1 VNEQFLIPYIGS
13 PDKKIQLIAAH
24 DIGAFAA
31 LAFDHPESFLGKELE
46 IAGDEPTW
54 TQIAAVVS
62 RVFGRPAAYQSKPET
77 QEPLLEAI
85 RKVAAFLEQDGDSA
99 DIASLRQLHPQLL
112 TFEAW
117 LRQQEFRGEM
127 ATA

>member
-1 VNEQFLIPYIGS
+1 M
-13 PDKKIQLIAAH
+13 
-24 DIGAFAA
+24 
-31 LAFDHPESFLGKELE
+31 E

-62 RVFGRPAAYQSKPET
+62 RVFGRPALYQSKPDT

-85 RKVAAFLEQDGDSA
+85 RKVAAFLEQDGDGA

-117 LRQQEFRGEM
+117 LRQQALRGEM

>member
-1 VNEQFLIPYIGS
+1 
-13 PDKKIQLIAAH
+13 LIAAH

-31 LAFDHPESFLGKELE
+31 LAFDHPESYLGKELE

-62 RVFGRPAAYQSKPET
+62 RVFGRPALYQSKPET

-85 RKVAAFLEQDGDSA
+85 RKVAAFLEQDGDGA

-117 LRQQEFRGEM
+117 LRQQALRGEM

>member
-1 VNEQFLIPYIGS
+1 MNEQFLIPYIGS

-54 TQIAAVVS
+54 TQVAAVVS
-62 RVFGRPAAYQSKPET
+62 RVYRRPASYPSKPET
-77 QEPLLEAI
+77 QEPMLEAI
-85 RKVAAFLEQDGDSA
+85 RKVAAFLEQDGVGA
-99 DIASLRQLHPQLL
+99 DIASLRQLHPHLL

-117 LRQQEFRGEM
+117 LRQQALRGEM

>member
-1 VNEQFLIPYIGS
+1 MSVSGRVSGMTPSVGWAGIAIPLYGCTLGWIGFRGLFLFVPSI
-13 PDKKIQLIAAH
+13 
-24 DIGAFAA
+24 
-31 LAFDHPESFLGKELE
+31 
-46 IAGDEPTW
+46 GDEPTW
-54 TQIAAVVS
+54 TQVAAVVS
-62 RVFGRPAAYQSKPET
+62 RVFGRPALYQSKPET

-117 LRQQEFRGEM
+117 LRQQALRGEM